1 DPHGVAELGT
11 YCRLAG
17 DLGHPQ
23 ARWNALSRRVT
34 LALIG
39 GDPDAAAALLV
50 EAAELGVRIG
60 EPDAI
65 GAANTQAF
73 VFAILGRTAP
83 ELPIP
88 TSTFGRRVDPVLVAF
103 HQHAHGE
110 RRAAAAAMAGYRFA
124 DSAHSHDPEPV
135 VLAAVMLAE
144 YGTDDE
150 RRQVYEHLLPL
161 AGTH

>member
-1 DPHGVAELGT
+1 
-11 YCRLAG
+11 
-17 DLGHPQ
+17 
-23 ARWNALSRRVT
+23 
-34 LALIG
+34 
-39 GDPDAAAALLV
+39 
-50 EAAELGVRIG
+50 VRIG

-88 TSTFGRRVDPVLVAF
+88 TSTFGRRVDPVLIAF
-103 HQHAHGE
+103 HQHATASGGRP
-110 RRAAAAAMAGYRFA
+110 RRPWRVTV
-124 DSAHSHDPEPV
+124 SPTPRTRTTRTV

-161 AGTH
+161 AGTHSVVGGCASYQGAVDHHWRCWPPRWAGRRRHRTRRRRDRHVRAARRAPLGGAAA